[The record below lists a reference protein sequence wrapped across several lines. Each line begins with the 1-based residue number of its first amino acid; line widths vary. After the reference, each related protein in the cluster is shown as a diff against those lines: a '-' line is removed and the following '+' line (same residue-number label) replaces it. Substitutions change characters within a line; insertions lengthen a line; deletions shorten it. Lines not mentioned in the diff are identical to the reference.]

1 MVTHY
6 ALYPARIRTRDR
18 SQPDT
23 VHCLGVSAQRRL
35 STAVRRWP
43 VGLPSRSLITLRD
56 HGAAV
61 AELRSNRNGR
71 LKHALYGPGCGDC
84 AGGRDMQCL
93 PICTLGFLF
102 LRRTWL
108 PACAGVR
115 YWPRHLPSCC
125 WSGRATRAS
134 DGLIW
139 PKDGYA
145 SIAYAATAPMR
156 LSSPGL
162 RPFLARQQSLSAA
175 VLRCAPARRRVRRRS
190 PSACRSPSRPRWSQ
204 ASRSPSA

>member
-1 MVTHY
+1 
-6 ALYPARIRTRDR
+6 
-18 SQPDT
+18 
-23 VHCLGVSAQRRL
+23 
-35 STAVRRWP
+35 
-43 VGLPSRSLITLRD
+43 
-56 HGAAV
+56 
-61 AELRSNRNGR
+61 
-71 LKHALYGPGCGDC
+71 
-84 AGGRDMQCL
+84 MQCL

-190 PSACRSPSRPRWSQ
+190 PSGRSTAEDGGGETLLSREEWAKPRGRKSHGAVGHGRWRIDVLWPDR
-204 ASRSPSA
+204 AIRGPRRPPAPTALGR